1 MDHPDTNKYPESES
15 EKPLD
20 RAIVD
25 NIKSNSF
32 ANPVLATTD
41 KGITHALAMDDKS

>member
-1 MDHPDTNKYPESES
+1 MGSPAKTKYPQSES
-15 EKPLD
+15 EQPSD

-25 NIKSNSF
+25 HVKSNSF

-41 KGITHALAMDDKS
+41 KGLTHALAMDDKS